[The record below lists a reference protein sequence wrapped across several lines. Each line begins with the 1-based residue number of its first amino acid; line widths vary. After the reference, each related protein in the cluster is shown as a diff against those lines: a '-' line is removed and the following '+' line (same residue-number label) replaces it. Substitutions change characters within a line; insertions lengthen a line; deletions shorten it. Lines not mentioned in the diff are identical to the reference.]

1 MAVAV
6 VGTAS
11 QMVLASTSSEPPVGN
26 VDGIYEGCFPE
37 FTNSNDLLLPHA
49 RSVIK
54 DLTNVK
60 CRDHCHHEGFD
71 YSGTGFP
78 AVCFCGTA
86 EDVENVTKLHENMCD
101 FPCPGDSDDFCGG
114 EQDQIS
120 VYYIHELLGVKLP
133 VDVTTLYIAI
143 VAGIHIIAAI
153 LHPGEIAC
161 VINGA
166 VYLLTLPFCRRCYR
180 EPEENEDKEAEREP
194 MKDEV
199 DNGKSQADDVG
210 PSGSGEKTEK
220 GHDGPETSVLRFK
233 PTRQWLQSIFGA
245 MSNKVEKYEPMFTRE
260 GYTDTSFIAGMTDKD
275 LKDIGVTDPHDRD
288 DFRRHIK
295 KLHQDEPDIDITVPD
310 DVEIWLEVIGLAT
323 EKYRK
328 NSNRHFQKIPTPRHK
343 TSLKI

>member
-1 MAVAV
+1 MGFPVWLSSVFFILVTLVFTGICIYYSQETQLRVARGLCYIFLLAMAVAV

-143 VAGIHIIAAI
+143 VAGIHIITAI

-166 VYLLTLPFCRRCYR
+166 VYLLTLPCVYILMNVFSICNLTDQSWGTREPRSQQEESKRNVFVNIMTKMRQCWTFCRQFYQ
-180 EPEENEDKEAEREP
+180 EPEENEEAEREP

-220 GHDGPETSVLRFK
+220 G
-233 PTRQWLQSIFGA
+233 
-245 MSNKVEKYEPMFTRE
+245 M
-260 GYTDTSFIAGMTDKD
+260 
-275 LKDIGVTDPHDRD
+275 
-288 DFRRHIK
+288 
-295 KLHQDEPDIDITVPD
+295 
-310 DVEIWLEVIGLAT
+310 
-323 EKYRK
+323 
-328 NSNRHFQKIPTPRHK
+328 
-343 TSLKI
+343 